1 MKKCLI
7 VINSLCGRSSKVDEE
22 RLAARFGGA
31 YSPTVLHITDEKDE
45 WSADGFDLVVAAG
58 GDGTFSHALVNC
70 SAAGVPLI
78 YYGAGTFN
86 ECAKS
91 KGARR
96 GRKNEAEFVPLGKL
110 ANLSGKPFGYVAAA
124 GSFTPLGYTS
134 SPARKKKLGVF
145 AYILNILREY
155 KVYDIPVTVISREYS
170 TEWKDGMEPYYP
182 VNDARNAALYA
193 HYRELAARERRVIF
207 GGRLGMYRY
216 FDMDD
221 TIAAAWQTARE
232 LGIN

>member
-96 GRKNEAEFVPLGKL
+96 GRKG
-110 ANLSGKPFGYVAAA
+110 
-124 GSFTPLGYTS
+124 
-134 SPARKKKLGVF
+134 RD
-145 AYILNILREY
+145 LR
-155 KVYDIPVTVISREYS
+155 
-170 TEWKDGMEPYYP
+170 
-182 VNDARNAALYA
+182 
-193 HYRELAARERRVIF
+193 RR
-207 GGRLGMYRY
+207 
-216 FDMDD
+216 
-221 TIAAAWQTARE
+221 
-232 LGIN
+232 